1 MKRIMNFY
9 RLAALLLPVNLRKPR
24 ILSIVKALMTPLYTV
39 QRFFL
44 LYREEVI
51 YKINHNGQ
59 VCYLRGVLNDTFD
72 NSERRIR
79 IEDPY
84 RNDFL
89 ILYQRPEMKQ
99 IDLGRE
105 LISRRDSVSAEQL
118 DFVVKV
124 PLTLKSVDNESR
136 MRAVI
141 NFYKLAGKQYRID
154 YE

>member
-59 VCYLRGVLNDTFD
+59 VCCLRGVLNDTFD

-105 LISRRDSVSAEQL
+105 LVSRRDSVSAEQL

>member
-105 LISRRDSVSAEQL
+105 LVSRRDSVSAEQL